1 MVPNGVIRIF
11 GTGFANWPALT
22 KNNNTMRKSLLF
34 ITMLTTSVAFAQED
48 VDMNIN
54 MGGMGIDMNV
64 NVRTTTTTTTTT
76 TGQFQQ
82 PVQPMQQ
89 QAPQHYVMPGYN
101 GPIGCPWPI
110 DQAQFAG
117 IRQSVASKT
126 WDESRITIAKQVIGS
141 NCLLSSQVR
150 DLMSVMEWEESRLDI
165 AKFAYGFTYDI
176 GNYYKLNDAYEWEQ
190 SIQDLNAHISR
201 R

>member
-1 MVPNGVIRIF
+1 
-11 GTGFANWPALT
+11 
-22 KNNNTMRKSLLF
+22 MRKSLLF

-64 NVRTTTTTTTTT
+64 NVRTTTTTTTS
-76 TGQFQQ
+76 GGYVQQ
-82 PVQPMQQ
+82 PVQQ

-126 WDESRITIAKQVIGS
+126 WDESRVTIAKQVISS

-150 DLMSVMEWEESRLDI
+150 DLMSIMEWEESRLDI

-176 GNYYKLNDAYEWEQ
+176 GNYYKLNDAFEWEQ
-190 SIQDLNAHISR
+190 SIQDLNAHIGR